1 MSGYLAEGLRRAD
14 EQLASASNQ
23 LADLQAFSQHIIDS
37 LTSGL
42 ATTDID
48 GRVLTFNRAAEAI
61 TGVAGRRGV
70 IGRHVDDVLQLPA
83 GAQGLFGP
91 REGRPPLP
99 RVGVRFR
106 AATDGRSSSA

>member
-1 MSGYLAEGLRRAD
+1 MS
-14 EQLASASNQ
+14 SWPTSNQ

-61 TGVAGRRGV
+61 TGIAAAEAVGRS
-70 IGRHVDDVLQLPA
+70 IADVLQMPRRA
-83 GAQGLFGP
+83 VDEMFGP
-91 REGRPPLP
+91 REGRPRLP
-99 RVGVRFR
+99 RVEFAFTRSGDRHDR
-106 AATDGRSSSA
+106 ARVEHGAR